1 MCGKRTKLHDF
12 KLSLLNLGPPHL
24 IAGGW
29 PTVKSAVDKISS
41 FLSISAAKI
50 SHEKCILEHLPL
62 GMAPP
67 YSRKLWNIRLKYSS
81 CRLVISAGESL
92 NTSAE
97 LDGGLAGSK
106 LPIRLQRFK
115 LSQPFVQ
122 IFAVRSRSNQ
132 CPVDISEVNACL
144 REPSTGVS
152 SYLAP
157 VRAELDL
164 FYEPNA
170 PEK

>member
-1 MCGKRTKLHDF
+1 MALDAAEWAPSTASFATEPLRAKIGLCPLLVQSRPKWCVAANAGMWRKRTKLRDL

-50 SHEKCILEHLPL
+50 SHEKRILEHLPL
-62 GMAPP
+62 GMAPA
-67 YSRKLWNIRLKYSS
+67 YSRKLWYMRLKYSS
-81 CRLVISAGESL
+81 CRLVISAGESV

-106 LPIRLQRFK
+106 LSTRL
-115 LSQPFVQ
+115 
-122 IFAVRSRSNQ
+122 
-132 CPVDISEVNACL
+132 
-144 REPSTGVS
+144 
-152 SYLAP
+152 
-157 VRAELDL
+157 
-164 FYEPNA
+164 
-170 PEK
+170 